1 LIVTLNVP
9 MIITLCYLLAE
20 SAMRDS
26 LDQYLASVSELEYKT
41 GEKIPVADDYAKY
54 GKPDQSRMIPL
65 GCDKLVDICPE

>member
-1 LIVTLNVP
+1 

-26 LDQYLASVSELEYKT
+26 LDQYLVSVSELEYKT
-41 GEKIPVADDYAKY
+41 GEKIPVADCAKY

-65 GCDKLVDICPE
+65 GCDKS